1 MALHHI
7 LAFRWMNTIH
17 KYPELLE
24 PASVL
29 RAAQPE
35 ASVPLRR
42 NRLKPTID
50 CFILFSSTAITQRPM
65 YPLSCLHHP
74 QISCTSLHDMTF
86 QKLTVAPDS

>member
-1 MALHHI
+1 
-7 LAFRWMNTIH
+7 MNTIH

-50 CFILFSSTAITQRPM
+50 CFTRLQRLPSDLCTPYLACIILRFRVP
-65 YPLSCLHHP
+65 PC
-74 QISCTSLHDMTF
+74 MT
-86 QKLTVAPDS
+86 